1 MVSLDVLEKKLSALD
16 GRDYGGYQ
24 SLKGQYDLHDF
35 RLSID
40 QIPKDPYAPPH
51 TGIYR
56 VMFSLAQT
64 GVNELLYDTKARE
77 IAFRDYLA
85 RRFFNASHDVSEG
98 RRGTGYSGII
108 TIDPPSQAILERT
121 SVMLKNGEIEVR
133 CFIGLPAS
141 GRNIKSKLAGKM
153 LFEEL
158 PDIVNRSFD
167 KRNIDPDRAEGHI
180 RTYENAEHLRGEL
193 TKRNLVS
200 FIADGAVL
208 PRRSGVSDE
217 VLDLKEAFPFQSPEE
232 LKITIELPDG
242 GQVTGMGIPSGIT
255 LIVGGGYHGKSTL
268 LTAIEQG
275 IYNHIP
281 GDGREQCVSIASTVK
296 VRAYSGRYVEKTD
309 ISPFIRNLPVEIDTG
324 AFSTENASGST
335 SQAAAIS
342 EMIEAGAGVIL
353 MDEDT
358 CATNFMIRDRQMQE
372 LVEKKDEPITTFI
385 DRARH
390 LFLENGISTILVLG
404 GVGDYFA
411 IADKV
416 IQMVR
421 FEPADVTAKAK
432 RISEA
437 YPTRRVKE
445 DDDYEIIPATR
456 IPVGNSIDPTSEY
469 GKLRVYATEVS
480 KLHFGKEVIDLTD
493 VEQLIDLSQTKAI
506 GQALIYSRKY
516 MDGKRN
522 LREVAEMV
530 SEDMDKYGLD
540 VISERTSGHLAR
552 FRSIELVC
560 ALNRLRGF
568 KVMQSK

>member
-1 MVSLDVLEKKLSALD
+1 MATLDVLEKKLSSLD

-24 SLKGQYDLHDF
+24 SLIGQYDFHDF
-35 RLSID
+35 RLYID

-56 VMFSLAQT
+56 VIFSLSST
-64 GVNELLYDTKARE
+64 GVPEKFYDTKAKE

-85 RRFFNASHDVSEG
+85 RRFFNASQDVSKG

-121 SVMLKNGEIEVR
+121 SVMLKDMEIEVR

-141 GRNIKSKLAGKM
+141 GRKIKSQLARKM

-158 PDIVNRSFD
+158 PDIINRSLD
-167 KRNIDPDRAEGHI
+167 KRSIDLDRAELHI
-180 RTYENAEHLRGEL
+180 STYENAEYLRREL
-193 TKRNLVS
+193 VARNLVS
-200 FIADGAVL
+200 FIADGAIL

-217 VLDLKEAFPFQSPEE
+217 MLGSEEAIPFKSPKE
-232 LKITIELPDG
+232 LKIIVELPDG
-242 GQVTGMGIPSGIT
+242 EQINGMGIPAGIT

-281 GDGREQCVSIASTVK
+281 GDGREQCVSTTSTVK

-309 ISPFIRNLPVEIDTG
+309 ISPFIRNLPIQKDTSV
-324 AFSTENASGST
+324 FCTDNASGST

-342 EMIEAGAGVIL
+342 EAIEAGAGVVL

-385 DRARH
+385 DRARQ
-390 LFLENGISTILVLG
+390 LYSENGISSILVLG

-421 FEPADVTAKAK
+421 FEPVDVTAKAK
-432 RISEA
+432 KISET
-437 YPTRRVKE
+437 YPTERVKE
-445 DDDYEIIPATR
+445 DENYIIMPTPR
-456 IPVGNSIDPTSEY
+456 IPVSESVNPTSEY
-469 GKLRVYATEVS
+469 GKLRVYATELS
-480 KLHFGKEVIDLTD
+480 KLHFGKEVIDLID

-506 GQALIYSRKY
+506 GQALVYSRKY

-530 SEDMDKYGLD
+530 GEDMDKYGLD
-540 VISERTSGHLAR
+540 IISKKTSGHLAR

-560 ALNRLRGF
+560 TLNRLRGF
-568 KVMQSK
+568 KVKQSK